1 MGKGVVAEEHDI
13 EGRRPYGERPE
24 VGDQRNERQAPHYR
38 FASRPG
44 DSTDGE
50 IRACDTEAPCEK
62 AERLG
67 ADTQRSVQHSVRV
80 HSPVFRDE
88 RCQRPTLPRNAR
100 LPVFVDEV
108 IPRRQVVIE
117 RSDRHYVLLW
127 SNVRVSAAAA
137 LCSFLTSRYPAAV
150 GCKRR

>member
-13 EGRRPYGERPE
+13 EGRRSYG
-24 VGDQRNERQAPHYR
+24 A
-38 FASRPG
+38 RPG

-67 ADTQRSVQHSVRV
+67 ADTQRSVQHRVRV